1 MKGPVS
7 FKTLKFTTAQQTEG
21 NVVSFFFQLLYRH
34 QNIFITIA
42 KIATILVFNVV
53 NIFNVVKL
61 FLTIQIELKLGQK
74 YQLVL
79 HLIELNDEL
88 TELNRC
94 LEIPFEETEFIT
106 VTNIN
111 NPVCLYDNKLS

>member
-21 NVVSFFFQLLYRH
+21 NV
-34 QNIFITIA
+34 
-42 KIATILVFNVV
+42 
-53 NIFNVVKL
+53 
-61 FLTIQIELKLGQK
+61 IELKLGQK

-106 VTNIN
+106 VTNIK
-111 NPVCLYDNKLS
+111 NPVCVYDNKLS